1 MLSNTII
8 IIIGTAITGT
18 LLIDSNILPDYS
30 YITAQNVMTNTSALI
45 ARCVTGLG
53 PSGSDDNNALG
64 GWYFNGNRIPNGV
77 CDSSVVQP
85 SGATINNLVGVINLF
100 QCGRFSTTGEGVY
113 TCTLQNSSM
122 MNQSMRLG
130 IYFNGRGESFIYVV
144 CISTKTPQVQKS
156 CNQEKT
162 RLHKKL

>member
-18 LLIDSNILPDYS
+18 SLIDSNILPDYS
-30 YITAQNVMTNTSALI
+30 NITAQNVMINTSALI

-85 SGATINNLVGVINLF
+85 SGAAINNFVGVINLF
-100 QCGRFSTTGEGVY
+100 QCGQFSTTGEGVY

-122 MNQSMRLG
+122 INQSMRLG
-130 IYFNGRGESFIYVV
+130 IYFSGRSELFVYEMYIY
-144 CISTKTPQVQKS
+144 TTTPQV
-156 CNQEKT
+156 
-162 RLHKKL
+162 